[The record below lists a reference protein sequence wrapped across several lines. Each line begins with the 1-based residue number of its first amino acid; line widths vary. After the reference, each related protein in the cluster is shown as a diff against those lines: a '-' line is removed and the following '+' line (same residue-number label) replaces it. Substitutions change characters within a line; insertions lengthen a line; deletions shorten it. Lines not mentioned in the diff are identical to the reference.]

1 MPEVTLSAGAIAYED
16 TAASASATE
25 PGAVQP
31 AKTTQP
37 ARAEAPAP
45 GAAEADSGADPGAGS
60 GGRRPTVVLLH
71 GLTIDGSVWHDVV
84 EELGPGFRCVMPTL
98 PLGAHRVPMRADA
111 DLTLRSV
118 ALLVGEF
125 LEALDLR
132 DVTLV
137 LNDWGGAQ
145 LLLTEGPPEQVAR
158 IGKLVLTA
166 CEAFDNY
173 PPGLPGRLVALAC
186 RSPRGLELMMKALRH
201 RAVRRAPGG
210 WGWMSRRPVPDAM
223 MDAWFTPARVD
234 PLIRRDLAA
243 YVLSVPDRATLLA
256 HAERLRSFDR
266 PVLVVWAKEDRL
278 MPRAHGAR
286 LAELFPDARLVELDD
301 TYTLIP
307 IDQPRR
313 LALLLRDFVGG

>member
-1 MPEVTLSAGAIAYED
+1 MPEVTLSAGTLRYED
-16 TAASASATE
+16 TA
-25 PGAVQP
+25 PG
-31 AKTTQP
+31 
-37 ARAEAPAP
+37 
-45 GAAEADSGADPGAGS
+45 GDPGK
-60 GGRRPTVVLLH
+60 PTLVLLH
-71 GLTIDGSVWHDVV
+71 GVTIDSSVWSGVAAD
-84 EELGPGFRCVMPTL
+84 LGDDFRCVMPTL

-111 DLTLRSV
+111 DLSLRGL

-145 LLLTEGPPEQVAR
+145 LLLTEGAPDVVAR
-158 IGKLVLTA
+158 IGKVALVA

-173 PPGLPGRLVALAC
+173 PPGLPGRLLTLAC
-186 RSPRGLELMMKALRH
+186 RTPGGLALMMRSLRY
-201 RAVRRAPGG
+201 RAMRRAPGG

-234 PLIRRDLAA
+234 PLIRRDFLAYA
-243 YVLSVPDRATLLA
+243 LNLPDRAELLGY
-256 HAERLRSFDR
+256 AERMRSFER

-286 LAELFPDARLVELDD
+286 LAELFPDGRLVELED

-307 IDQPRR
+307 LDQPHR
-313 LALLLRDFVGG
+313 LAALLRDFAGG

>member
-1 MPEVTLSAGAIAYED
+1 MPEVTLSAGTLRYED
-16 TAASASATE
+16 TA
-25 PGAVQP
+25 PGGA
-31 AKTTQP
+31 
-37 ARAEAPAP
+37 AP
-45 GAAEADSGADPGAGS
+45 GD
-60 GGRRPTVVLLH
+60 RRPTLVLLH
-71 GLTIDGSVWHDVV
+71 GLTIDSSVWSEVAAA
-84 EELGPGFRCVMPTL
+84 LGEDFRCVMPTL
-98 PLGAHRVPMRADA
+98 PLGAHRIPMRADA
-111 DLTLRSV
+111 DLSLRGL

-145 LLLTEGPPEQVAR
+145 LLLTEGPPEAVAR
-158 IGKLVLTA
+158 IGKVVLTA

-173 PPGLPGRLVALAC
+173 PPGLPGRLVSLAC
-186 RSPRGLELMMKALRH
+186 RTPGGLALMMRALRY

-234 PLIRRDLAA
+234 PLVRRDLAA
-243 YVLSVPDRATLLA
+243 YVLSVPDRAALLGY
-256 HAERLRSFDR
+256 AERMRSFER

-286 LAELFPDARLVELDD
+286 LAGIFPDARLVELDD

-307 IDQPRR
+307 LDQPHR
-313 LALLLRDFVGG
+313 LASLLRDFAGR